1 MLNQN
6 VDALLVLLGAICLLI
21 HAIQLELL
29 SIFILEILSILT
41 GTKFF
46 SECDCSCLCHIV
58 QVAFSQQIYYG
69 LYIPKGSKPA
79 FALILFLF
87 GRISQPVNW
96 FSVIF
101 HVCLAKVVL

>member
-46 SECDCSCLCHIV
+46 SECDLVYVISFKLHFHNKFIM
-58 QVAFSQQIYYG
+58 AST
-69 LYIPKGSKPA
+69 
-79 FALILFLF
+79 FLKDL
-87 GRISQPVNW
+87 NL
-96 FSVIF
+96 
-101 HVCLAKVVL
+101 HLL